1 LDITGV
7 TGQPSAGTVIAVAA
21 VDVRSGRRHER
32 NAHVPLPAASTI
44 KVLVSAALWSGVCAG
59 RIDPER
65 RMRVA
70 DTPVPGGGG
79 LLESMHPQTELTLA
93 ELDLLMLAVSDNA
106 ATNAVIG
113 AVGMDAVND
122 LAAALGLG
130 HTRLRR
136 RMMDVAAAE
145 RGEDNTTTAAD
156 MAALLCAL
164 ARADGIPAR
173 ACRRV
178 LAAMAQSHH
187 ADIVPRYLPA
197 APSRVVSS
205 KQGELAAV
213 RHDVALVDEGERRI
227 AIAVLSAPAAAA
239 EGLARAAALAY
250 RLVAAPHRP
259 DD

>member
-1 LDITGV
+1 
-7 TGQPSAGTVIAVAA
+7 
-21 VDVRSGRRHER
+21 
-32 NAHVPLPAASTI
+32 
-44 KVLVSAALWSGVCAG
+44 
-59 RIDPER
+59 
-65 RMRVA
+65 
-70 DTPVPGGGG
+70 
-79 LLESMHPQTELTLA
+79 MHPHTELTLA

-106 ATNAVIG
+106 ATNALVD

-122 LAAALGLG
+122 LAAALGLE

-145 RGEDNTTTAAD
+145 RGEDNTTSAAD

-164 ARADGIPAR
+164 ARADGIPVR

-187 ADIVPRYLPA
+187 TDIVPRYLPA
-197 APSRVVSS
+197 ARSRVVSS
-205 KQGELAAV
+205 KQGELDAV

-227 AIAVLSAPAAAA
+227 AIAVLSTPAAAA
-239 EGLARAAALAY
+239 EGLARSAALAY
-250 RLVAAPHRP
+250 RVVSAPAGR

>member
-1 LDITGV
+1 M
-7 TGQPSAGTVIAVAA
+7 IAVAA

-32 NAHVPLPAASTI
+32 DAHVTLPAASTI
-44 KVLVSAALWSGVCAG
+44 KVLVSAAFWSGACAG
-59 RIDPER
+59 GIDPGR
-65 RMRVA
+65 RLRVG

-79 LLESMHPQTELTLA
+79 LLESMHPETELTLA

-106 ATNAVIG
+106 ATNAVVD
-113 AVGMDAVND
+113 AVGMEAVND
-122 LAAALGLG
+122 LAVALGLE

-145 RGEDNTTTAAD
+145 RGEDNTTCAAD
-156 MAALLCAL
+156 MAALVCAL
-164 ARADGIPAR
+164 ARADGIPMP

-187 ADIVPRYLPA
+187 TDIVPRYLPA
-197 APSRVVSS
+197 AASRVVSS

-250 RLVAAPHRP
+250 RLVGAPPAR

>member
-1 LDITGV
+1 
-7 TGQPSAGTVIAVAA
+7 VIAVAA
-21 VDVRSGRRHER
+21 VDVSSGRRHER
-32 NAHVPLPAASTI
+32 DARVPLPAASTI
-44 KVLVSAALWSGVCAG
+44 KVLVSAALWSGACAG

-65 RMRVA
+65 RIRA
-70 DTPVPGGGG
+70 GDAPVPGGGG
-79 LLESMHPQTELTLA
+79 LLESMHPETQLTLG

-106 ATNAVIG
+106 ATNAVID
-113 AVGMDAVND
+113 AVGMEAVND
-122 LAAALGLG
+122 LAVALGLE

-145 RGEDNTTTAAD
+145 RGEENTTCAAD

-164 ARADGIPAR
+164 ARADGIPVR
-173 ACRRV
+173 ASRRV

-187 ADIVPRYLPA
+187 TDIVPRYLPEA
-197 APSRVVSS
+197 SSRVVSS
-205 KQGELAAV
+205 KQGELGSV

-250 RLVAAPHRP
+250 RLVAAPPGR

>member
-1 LDITGV
+1 M
-7 TGQPSAGTVIAVAA
+7 IAVAA

-32 NAHVPLPAASTI
+32 DAHIPLPAASTI
-44 KVLVSAALWSGVCAG
+44 KVLVSAAFWSGAGAG
-59 RIDPER
+59 RIDPGR
-65 RMRVA
+65 RVRA
-70 DTPVPGGGG
+70 GDASAPGGGG
-79 LLESMHPQTELTLA
+79 LLESMHPDTELTLA

-106 ATNAVIG
+106 ATNAVIE
-113 AVGMDAVND
+113 AIGMEAVND
-122 LAAALGLG
+122 LAAALGLE

-145 RGEDNTTTAAD
+145 RGEDNTTCAAD
-156 MAALLCAL
+156 MVNLLCAL
-164 ARADGIPAR
+164 ARADGIPLR

-187 ADIVPRYLPA
+187 TDIVPRYLPA
-197 APSRVVSS
+197 AASRVVSS
-205 KQGELAAV
+205 KQGELPAV

-250 RLVAAPHRP
+250 RLVAAPQARG
-259 DD
+259 D

>member
-1 LDITGV
+1 M
-7 TGQPSAGTVIAVAA
+7 IAVAA
-21 VDVRSGRRHER
+21 VDVASGRRHER
-32 NAHVPLPAASTI
+32 DAHVPLPAASTI
-44 KVLVSAALWSGVCAG
+44 KVLVSAALWSGACAG

-65 RMRVA
+65 RIRA
-70 DTPVPGGGG
+70 GDAPVPGGGG

-93 ELDLLMLAVSDNA
+93 ELDLLMLAISDNA
-106 ATNAVIG
+106 ATNAVLD

-122 LAAALGLG
+122 LAVALGLE

-136 RMMDVAAAE
+136 RMMDIAAAE
-145 RGEDNTTTAAD
+145 RGEDNTTSAAD

-164 ARADGIPAR
+164 ARADGIPVR

-187 ADIVPRYLPA
+187 TDIVPRYLPA
-197 APSRVVSS
+197 AHTRVVSS
-205 KQGELAAV
+205 KQGELDAV
-213 RHDVALVDEGERRI
+213 RHDVALVDEGERRT

-239 EGLARAAALAY
+239 DGLARAAALAY
-250 RLVAAPHRP
+250 RVVRAPPAR

>member
-1 LDITGV
+1 
-7 TGQPSAGTVIAVAA
+7 VIAVAA

-32 NAHVPLPAASTI
+32 DAHVPLPAASTI
-44 KVLVSAALWSGVCAG
+44 KVLVSAALWSGACAG
-59 RIDPER
+59 RIDPGR
-65 RMRVA
+65 RVRVGA
-70 DTPVPGGGG
+70 APVPGGGG
-79 LLESMHPQTELTLA
+79 LLESMHPETELTLA

-106 ATNAVIG
+106 ATNAVIE

-122 LAAALGLG
+122 LAGVLGLE
-130 HTRLRR
+130 HTCLRR

-145 RGEDNTTTAAD
+145 RGEDNTTCAAD

-164 ARADGIPAR
+164 ARAEGIPKR

-187 ADIVPRYLPA
+187 TDIVPRYLPA
-197 APSRVVSS
+197 AGSRVVSS

-239 EGLARAAALAY
+239 DGLARAAALAY
-250 RLVAAPHRP
+250 RLVAAPPVP

>member
-1 LDITGV
+1 M
-7 TGQPSAGTVIAVAA
+7 IAVAA
-21 VDVRSGRRHER
+21 VDVSSGRRHER
-32 NAHVPLPAASTI
+32 DAHVPLPAASTI
-44 KVLVSAALWSGVCAG
+44 KVLVSAALWSGACAG

-65 RMRVA
+65 RIRVG

-93 ELDLLMLAVSDNA
+93 ELDLLMLAISDNA
-106 ATNAVIG
+106 ATNAVID
-113 AVGMDAVND
+113 AVGMDAVN
-122 LAAALGLG
+122 
-130 HTRLRR
+130 
-136 RMMDVAAAE
+136 
-145 RGEDNTTTAAD
+145 EDNTTTAAD
-156 MAALLCAL
+156 MVALLCAL
-164 ARADGIPAR
+164 ARADGIPVR

-187 ADIVPRYLPA
+187 TDIVPRYLPA
-197 APSRVVSS
+197 APSRVVAS
-205 KQGELAAV
+205 KQGELEAV

-250 RLVAAPHRP
+250 RLVAAPPTR